1 MLDRGRVMDVGRHHE
16 LVERCPV
23 YRQLWLQQT
32 RYMEAQRPAA
42 PTPVLARGS

>member
-1 MLDRGRVMDVGRHHE
+1 MDVGPHRD

-32 RYMEAQRPAA
+32 RYLDGQRGGAA
-42 PTPVLARGS
+42 AAAAALVPGN

>member
-1 MLDRGRVMDVGRHHE
+1 

-32 RYMEAQRPAA
+32 RYLDAA
-42 PTPVLARGS
+42 RSAVPVLAPGH